1 MFLHQ
6 EHHSLHKYQ
15 LQIFQN
21 LIVQHM
27 KRTCLTHHKKK
38 MIFTEFKTL
47 LVLIT
52 EPLGS
57 ISPTTRL
64 KALYIVFI

>member
-27 KRTCLTHHKKK
+27 KRPRLPHHKKK
-38 MIFTEFKTL
+38 MIFIEFKIL
-47 LVLIT
+47 LALIT

-57 ISPTTRL
+57 ISPTIRL
-64 KALYIVFI
+64 KALYIIFI